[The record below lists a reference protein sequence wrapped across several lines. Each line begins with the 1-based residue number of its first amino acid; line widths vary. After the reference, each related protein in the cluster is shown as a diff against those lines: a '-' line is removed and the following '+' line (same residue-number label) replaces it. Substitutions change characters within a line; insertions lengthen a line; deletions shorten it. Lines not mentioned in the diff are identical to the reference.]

1 MFYKSMALR
10 DFTEVVLQM
19 LTLVEKEDDE
29 LKLNLTKILEDS
41 QYKAP
46 EMKAIAWKQV
56 QLCLQHRFDH
66 LKKDEL
72 PNWAVEMLKVW
83 TNKV

>member
-1 MFYKSMALR
+1 MALR
-10 DFTEVVLQM
+10 DFTEVVLKM
-19 LTLVEKEDDE
+19 LTFIEEGDE
-29 LKLNLTKILEDS
+29 LKLNLTKILEDY

-46 EMKAIAWKQV
+46 ELQMVAWKQV
-56 QLCLQHRFDH
+56 QLSLQQRFDH

-72 PNWAVEMLKVW
+72 PSWAVEMLKVW